1 MQPCGVCGGTLVDA
15 AGHCTTCG
23 TYRGL
28 PAPGYGPPVQ
38 SSGPPYQSSGPP
50 YQPSGPPYQASP
62 PPYQAS
68 PPPYQAGPAAYPPN
82 PGGSWPGYPPAPQAP
97 APQMPVLQTPVRSR
111 GSLVV
116 PLIALSAVLVVI
128 TAAIVVVAFLR
139 NRQGTVQP
147 TPSASGQ
154 LSASSLIDPC
164 VLGTWTE
171 TAHQE
176 DVAVEKVGTVKFTG
190 KGAIQHFKPDGV
202 AMLDYGSGV
211 SLVGSSG
218 STTWEY
224 VYTGT
229 ITFHYQTS
237 NGNILY
243 TDTSANGTTTL
254 KVNGKVQSSGPIEA
268 GSLDPERYTCS
279 GNSLREYTAHYS
291 IELTRNT

>member
-28 PAPGYGPPVQ
+28 PAPGFGPPAGPPVQ
-38 SSGPPYQSSGPP
+38 SSGPPYQPSAPP
-50 YQPSGPPYQASP
+50 YQPSAPPYPASPPPYPASP
-62 PPYQAS
+62 PPYQA
-68 PPPYQAGPAAYPPN
+68 APAAYPPT
-82 PGGSWPGYPPAPQAP
+82 PGGSWPSYPPATQAP
-97 APQMPVLQTPVRSR
+97 ARSR
-111 GSLVV
+111 GPLVI

-128 TAAIVVVAFLR
+128 TAAIVLVAFLR
-139 NRQGTVQP
+139 NRPGTVQP
-147 TPSASGQ
+147 TSSASGQ
-154 LSASSLIDPC
+154 SSASSLIDTC
-164 VLGTWTE
+164 VIGTWTE
-171 TAHQE
+171 TSHEE
-176 DVAVEKVGTVKFTG
+176 DVSVEKVGTVKFTG

-254 KVNGKVQSSGPIEA
+254 KVNGKVESSGAIQA

-279 GNSLREYTAHYS
+279 SNSLREYTAHYS